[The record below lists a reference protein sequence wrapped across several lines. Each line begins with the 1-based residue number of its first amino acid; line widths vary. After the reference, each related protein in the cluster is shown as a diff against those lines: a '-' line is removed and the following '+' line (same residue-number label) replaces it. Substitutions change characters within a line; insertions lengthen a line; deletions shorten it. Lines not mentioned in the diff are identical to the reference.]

1 MSSEAPTPGPG
12 QPEVVLA
19 KWSDSFFAWMKYYN
33 NELDQKGRAVDEK
46 EILELLGEVKKSIED
61 SLKMLEESNLGGP
74 AK

>member
-1 MSSEAPTPGPG
+1 
-12 QPEVVLA
+12 
-19 KWSDSFFAWMKYYN
+19 MKYYN